1 MDKRILTGLAA
12 LTLLDI
18 SASTAAAQ
26 DWGGAYIGIHG
37 GYRWSDG
44 QLTTGAYTLNNP
56 SDVDPVIPPRSESYD
71 LGSGIGGLQGG
82 YNFQIP
88 GGWVFGFEGDM
99 SWGNGDDSKSRTI
112 LIDGVAYSLASRAEL
127 NWQATLRARLGF
139 TSGNWLFYGTAGVA
153 FADFDWT
160 ETFSRPG
167 AFSIG
172 ASKSET
178 LTGWTIGA
186 GAEYAMTRNWIIRA
200 EYLFEDFGTV
210 HVPLAAALPAGTSG
224 NIDVD
229 AHKLRLGISYKF

>member
-18 SASTAAAQ
+18 SASTAVAQ

-112 LIDGVAYSLASRAEL
+112 LIDGVAYSLASRVTQL
-127 NWQATLRARLGF
+127 
-139 TSGNWLFYGTAGVA
+139 AGDA
-153 FADFDWT
+153 
-160 ETFSRPG
+160 
-167 AFSIG
+167 
-172 ASKSET
+172 
-178 LTGWTIGA
+178 A
-186 GAEYAMTRNWIIRA
+186 GAPW
-200 EYLFEDFGTV
+200 L
-210 HVPLAAALPAGTSG
+210 HQW
-224 NIDVD
+224 
-229 AHKLRLGISYKF
+229 KLVVLRYRRRCFRRF